1 MGKEMKIIAHFDPA
15 LLKRVDAY
23 ATKRYADRSAAIQ
36 QLVSF
41 ALREINKKEAVQAYR
56 DGRMTI
62 RQCAD
67 MLGVDY
73 FEMNE
78 ILNAEDAPIVYDLI
92 EDKETLLSTLQD
104 SLAKSFEPK

>member
-1 MGKEMKIIAHFDPA
+1 MK
-15 LLKRVDAY
+15 
-23 ATKRYADRSAAIQ
+23 
-36 QLVSF
+36 
-41 ALREINKKEAVQAYR
+41 INKKEAIQAYR

-78 ILNAEDAPIVYDLI
+78 ILNAEGVPIVPDLT
-92 EDKETLLSTLQD
+92 EDNETLLSTLKD
-104 SLAKSFEPK
+104 SLAKGFEPK